1 MPGPTRSRRPRRC
14 CAASNSS
21 SSSTRSNGTC
31 RIASGRARHEKAQGI
46 SMRVG
51 LVSPYDFASPGGVN
65 DHVRHL
71 AQHLTET
78 GHEAR
83 IFAPSSRADVGFDK
97 ARFYRIGTPIAI
109 PANDSVARITLSFHL
124 ANEVAAIVADE
135 RFDVLH
141 SHEPLMPALPITM
154 LRMSTTANVGTFHAF
169 ARSNVGYFC
178 ARPLLQPY
186 LAHLHRG
193 IAVSEPAR
201 AFVQRYFPDFPL
213 RVIPNGVDLN
223 VYRPG
228 LAPIRHLRD
237 ENLNVLFVG
246 RLEKRKGLGDLLRA
260 YRAMNMR
267 VPQTRLIIV
276 GDGPLR
282 GRVES
287 YVARHRL
294 ANVVLAGYVP
304 ESVKPRYYNSAD
316 IFCAPATGAESFG
329 VVLLEALASGLPV
342 VATEEPGYMS
352 VLESGRDSVTV
363 QPNNWREL
371 AASLVILARDA
382 DLRRRLSDYALQKA
396 RRYSW
401 DLVASE
407 VVEVYEDAR
416 RALAAHPA
424 KTMEVSSVH
433 HAV

>member
-1 MPGPTRSRRPRRC
+1 MSR
-14 CAASNSS
+14 
-21 SSSTRSNGTC
+21 TG
-31 RIASGRARHEKAQGI
+31 SGRTRNDRAMK
-46 SMRVG
+46 VG

-71 AQHLTET
+71 AVQLQQL
-78 GHEAR
+78 GHETR
-83 IFAPSSRADVGFDK
+83 IFAPSSRADVDCDS
-97 ARFYRIGTPIAI
+97 ASFYRIGTPIAI
-109 PANDSVARITLSFHL
+109 PVNDSVARITLSFHL
-124 ANEVAAIVADE
+124 ANQVAAIVADE
-135 RFDVLH
+135 GFDVLH
-141 SHEPLMPALPITM
+141 FHEPLMPALPITM
-154 LRMSTTANVGTFHAF
+154 LRMSNTANVGTFHAF
-169 ARSNVGYFC
+169 ARSNVGYFYG
-178 ARPLLQPY
+178 RPLLQPY
-186 LAHLHRG
+186 LEHLHRA

-201 AFVQRYFPDFPL
+201 AFVQRYFPAFPM
-213 RVIPNGVDLN
+213 RVIPNGVDVS

-237 ENLNVLFVG
+237 ECLNVLFVG

-260 YRAMNMR
+260 YRAMSMR
-267 VPQTRLIIV
+267 IPQTRLIIV

-294 ANVVLAGYVP
+294 PNVVVAGYVP
-304 ESVKPRYYNSAD
+304 DSVKPRYYNSAD

-329 VVLLEALASGLPV
+329 IVLLEALASGLPV
-342 VATEEPGYMS
+342 VATEVPGYMS

-363 QPNNWREL
+363 QPKNWREL

-382 DLRRRLSDYALQKA
+382 ELRRRLSDYAIQKA

-401 DLVASE
+401 ELVASE
-407 VVEVYEDAR
+407 VIEVYQEAR
-416 RALAAHPA
+416 KALAARPA
-424 KTMEVSSVH
+424 ATLEVTGVH

>member
-1 MPGPTRSRRPRRC
+1 MSRI
-14 CAASNSS
+14 
-21 SSSTRSNGTC
+21 G
-31 RIASGRARHEKAQGI
+31 SGRTRNDSAMK
-46 SMRVG
+46 VG

-71 AQHLTET
+71 AVQLQQL
-78 GHEAR
+78 GHETR
-83 IFAPSSRADVGFDK
+83 IFAPSSRADVDFDS

-109 PANDSVARITLSFHL
+109 PVNDSVARITLSFHL
-124 ANEVAAIVADE
+124 ANQVAAIVADE
-135 RFDVLH
+135 GFDVLH
-141 SHEPLMPALPITM
+141 FHEPLMPALPITM
-154 LRMSTTANVGTFHAF
+154 LRMSNTANVGTFHAF
-169 ARSNVGYFC
+169 ARSNVGYFYG
-178 ARPLLQPY
+178 RPLLQPY
-186 LAHLHRG
+186 LEHLHRA

-201 AFVQRYFPDFPL
+201 AFVQRYFPAFPM
-213 RVIPNGVDLN
+213 RVIPNGVDVS

-237 ENLNVLFVG
+237 ECLNVLFVG

-260 YRAMNMR
+260 YRAMSMR
-267 VPQTRLIIV
+267 IPQTRLIIV

-294 ANVVLAGYVP
+294 PNVVVAGYVP
-304 ESVKPRYYNSAD
+304 DSVKPRYYNSAD

-329 VVLLEALASGLPV
+329 IVLLEALASGLPV
-342 VATEEPGYMS
+342 VATEVPGYMS
-352 VLESGRDSVTV
+352 VLESGRDSLTV
-363 QPNNWREL
+363 QPKNWREL

-382 DLRRRLSDYALQKA
+382 ELRRRLSDYAIQKA

-401 DLVASE
+401 ELVASE
-407 VVEVYEDAR
+407 VIEVYQEAR
-416 RALAAHPA
+416 KALAARPA
-424 KTMEVSSVH
+424 ATLEVTGVH

>member
-1 MPGPTRSRRPRRC
+1 MSR
-14 CAASNSS
+14 
-21 SSSTRSNGTC
+21 TG
-31 RIASGRARHEKAQGI
+31 SGRTRNDRAMK
-46 SMRVG
+46 VG

-71 AQHLTET
+71 AVQLQQL
-78 GHEAR
+78 GHETR
-83 IFAPSSRADVGFDK
+83 IFAPSSRADVDFDS

-109 PANDSVARITLSFHL
+109 PVNDSVARITLSFHL
-124 ANEVAAIVADE
+124 ANQVAAIVADE
-135 RFDVLH
+135 GFDVLH
-141 SHEPLMPALPITM
+141 FHEPLMPALPITM
-154 LRMSTTANVGTFHAF
+154 LRMSNTANVGTFHAF
-169 ARSNVGYFC
+169 ARSNVGYFYG
-178 ARPLLQPY
+178 RPLLQPY
-186 LAHLHRG
+186 LEHLHRA

-201 AFVQRYFPDFPL
+201 AFVQRYFPAFPM
-213 RVIPNGVDLN
+213 RVIPNGVDVS

-237 ENLNVLFVG
+237 ESLNVLFVG

-260 YRAMNMR
+260 YREMSMR
-267 VPQTRLIIV
+267 IPQTRLIIV

-294 ANVVLAGYVP
+294 PNVVVAGYVP
-304 ESVKPRYYNSAD
+304 DSVKPRYYNSAD

-329 VVLLEALASGLPV
+329 IVLLEALASGLPV
-342 VATEEPGYMS
+342 VATEVPGYMS

-363 QPNNWREL
+363 QPKNWREL

-382 DLRRRLSDYALQKA
+382 ELRRRLSDYAIQKA

-401 DLVASE
+401 ELVASE
-407 VVEVYEDAR
+407 VIEVYQEAR
-416 RALAAHPA
+416 KALAARPA
-424 KTMEVSSVH
+424 ATLEVTGVH